1 MLCNVTSQII
11 LPANQMG
18 DFATTTKLTF
28 WSPFLPMRLHS
39 DMRIQV
45 IEGTIS
51 FLATLMPTFVHA
63 FDFLVAAAGTLVL
76 LCAGDRNERVDL
88 RKRVRILCAE

>member
-18 DFATTTKLTF
+18 NFATTTKLTF
-28 WSPFLPMRLHS
+28 WSAFLPVRLHS

-45 IEGTIS
+45 IECTIS
-51 FLATLMPTFVHA
+51 FLTTLVPTFIHA
-63 FDFLVAAAGTLVL
+63 FDFFIAPAGTLVL
-76 LCAGDRNERVDL
+76 LCTRNRNERVDL